1 MHFLQIFWRITLKG
15 TVLYDVRRK
24 LDGLYDATDGVAV
37 LTVDNPPVNP
47 LSDGVRTGLYDA
59 LVKAEEDP
67 TVIGVVLTGNGR
79 AFIAGADIS
88 EFGGNV
94 EGVSLNEVF
103 HKLEYCSKP
112 VVAALNGIALGGGLE
127 TALCCNYRLADK
139 NAFVGLPE
147 VNLGLLPGG
156 GGTQRLP
163 RLTGA
168 SEALKMMLS
177 GSHVPAKKALD
188 IGIID
193 KIVENVVEDSI
204 RFIIHLVDMCERM
217 DMKFSEMDHPKVRDK
232 NEKMLE
238 ARGDDKVLL
247 EAQAMAAK
255 GRKGQ
260 FAPGQ
265 IIKCVESAINLDDFD
280 EGLKKEGEYFL
291 ECLLHPQR
299 EAMIHIFFGERAASK
314 ISDVPKDT
322 KVKDIKKAGIIGS
335 GTMGGGI
342 AMCFANA
349 GIPVHIIDQD
359 QDNLTRGVSVIE
371 KNYDFMVGRGKLTPE
386 QKDIVFGLVTSSLDY
401 KDVSDCDIVIEA
413 VYENLDLK
421 HEIFKSLDEHVKEG
435 AILASNTSGLDIDS
449 IAAVTKRPDMVVGT
463 HFFSPANIM
472 RLLEVVRGAD
482 TSNETLAT
490 IMAVGKKLKKA
501 AVVALNAPG
510 FIGNRMLFGY
520 TAQANML
527 LLEGALPH
535 QIDQAMESF
544 GLNMGPFRMMDL
556 VGLDLGWRARK
567 LGGKESPL
575 HAKIGDELCEQNR
588 FGQKNGAGYYNYT
601 EGSRAPNAAPENEST
616 YEKISSENGFIRR
629 DISDEEIVDR
639 CILALINEGA
649 DILSEGVAQRAADID
664 VVYIN
669 GYGFPVWR
677 GGPMHHANTMGL
689 DVVIEKLEK
698 YREITGNDVYKP
710 SEMLVNLAKNGEK
723 FGDAPQKEDRK
734 EKLGFEM
741 SSVANNF

>member
-1 MHFLQIFWRITLKG
+1 MKG
-15 TVLYDVRRK
+15 TVLYEVKDN
-24 LDGLYDATDGVAV
+24 VAI

-47 LSDGVRTGLYDA
+47 LSDGVRNGLYESI
-59 LVKAEEDP
+59 VKAEEDSN
-67 TVIGVVLTGNGR
+67 IKGVVLTGKGR

-94 EGVSLNEVF
+94 EGISLNEVF
-103 HKLEYCSKP
+103 RKLEFCEKP
-112 VVAALNGIALGGGLE
+112 VVAAINGIALGGGLE
-127 TALCCNYRLADK
+127 TALCCNYRIADA

-163 RLTGA
+163 RLTGP

-177 GSHVPAKKALD
+177 GSHVPAKKALNM
-188 IGIID
+188 GIVDQIS
-193 KIVENVVEDSI
+193 ENVVEDSI
-204 RFIIHLVDMCERM
+204 EFVKNVALETDT
-217 DMKFSEMDHPKVRDK
+217 HPKVRDK
-232 NEKMLE
+232 NEKMIE
-238 ARGDDKVLL
+238 ARGNENVML
-247 EAQAMAAK
+247 EAQAIAAK
-255 GRKGQ
+255 ARKGQ

-265 IIKCVESAINLDDFD
+265 IIKCVEAAINLDDFD

-291 ECLLHPQR
+291 ECLMHPQR

-314 ISDVPKDT
+314 ISDVPKET
-322 KVKDIKKAGIIGS
+322 QVMDIKKAGIIGS

-359 QDNLTRGVSVIE
+359 KENLKRGISVIE
-371 KNYDFMVGRGKLTPE
+371 KNYDFMVNKGRLTSD
-386 QKDIVFGLVTSSLDY
+386 QKDSIFGLITSGLDY
-401 KDVSDCDIVIEA
+401 SGISDCDIVIEA
-413 VYENLDLK
+413 VYENLELK
-421 HEIFKSLDEHVKEG
+421 HEIFKSLDKHVKPE

-449 IAAVTKRPDMVVGT
+449 IASVTNRPDKVVGT

-472 RLLEVVRGAD
+472 RLLEVVRGD
-482 TSNETLAT
+482 QTSNETLAT
-490 IMAVGKKLKKA
+490 IMAIGKKLKKA
-501 AVVALNAPG
+501 AVVSLNAPG

-535 QIDQAMESF
+535 QIDQALESF

-567 LGGKESPL
+567 LSGKESPL

-588 FGQKNGAGYYNYT
+588 YGQKSGAGYYNYS
-601 EGSRAPNAAPENEST
+601 EGSRAPNPAPENETT
-616 YEKISSENGFIRR
+616 YKKISSENGFTRR
-629 DISDEEIVDR
+629 EISDEEIVDR
-639 CILALINEGA
+639 CILALINEGS

-677 GGPMHHANTMGL
+677 GGPMHHANAMGL

-698 YREITGNDVYKP
+698 YREMTGNDVYKP
-710 SEMLVNLAKNGEK
+710 SEMLVQLAKDDQKLGE
-723 FGDAPQKEDRK
+723 APSKENRK

>member
-1 MHFLQIFWRITLKG
+1 MYNAFFNYFWRNILKG
-15 TVLYDVRRK
+15 TVLYEVKDN
-24 LDGLYDATDGVAV
+24 VAL

-47 LSDGVRTGLYDA
+47 LSDGVRTGLYES
-59 LVKAEEDP
+59 LTKAEEDDS
-67 TVIGVVLTGNGR
+67 VLGVVLTGNGR

-103 HKLEYCSKP
+103 QKLEHCSKP
-112 VVAALNGIALGGGLE
+112 VVAAINGIALGGGLE
-127 TALCCNYRLADK
+127 TALCCNYRIADK

-163 RLTGA
+163 RLAGP
-168 SEALKMMLS
+168 SEALKMMLT
-177 GSHVPAKKALD
+177 GAHVPAKKALD
-188 IGIID
+188 MGIVDGISED
-193 KIVENVVEDSI
+193 VVNESIEFIKNKADSN
-204 RFIIHLVDMCERM
+204 E
-217 DMKFSEMDHPKVRDK
+217 EHPKVRDL
-232 NEKMLE
+232 NSKMIE

-247 EAQAMAAK
+247 EAQAMASK

-265 IIKCVESAINLDDFD
+265 IIKCVEAAINIDDFD

-291 ECLLHPQR
+291 ECLMHPQR

-314 ISDVPKDT
+314 ISDVPKET
-322 KVKDIKKAGIIGS
+322 KVMDIKKAGIIGS

-359 QDNLTRGVSVIE
+359 EENLKRGVSVIE
-371 KNYDFMVGRGKLTPE
+371 KNYDFMVNKGRLSPE
-386 QKDIVFGLVTSSLDY
+386 QKDSVFGLVSSSLDY

-413 VYENLDLK
+413 VYENLELK
-421 HEIFKSLDEHVKEG
+421 HEIFKSLDTHVKEG

-449 IAAVTKRPDMVVGT
+449 IASVTSRPELVVGT

-472 RLLEVVRGAD
+472 RLLEVVRGEQ
-482 TSNETLAT
+482 TSDETLAT
-490 IMAVGKKLKKA
+490 IMAIGKRLKKA
-501 AVVALNAPG
+501 AVVSLNAPG

-535 QIDQAMESF
+535 QIDQALESF

-567 LGGKESPL
+567 LSGKESPL
-575 HAKIGDELCEQNR
+575 HAKIGDELCEQDR
-588 FGQKNGAGYYNYT
+588 YGQKSGAGYYNYS
-601 EGSRAPNAAPENEST
+601 EGSRAPNPAPENEAV
-616 YEKISSENGFIRR
+616 YEKISSENGFTRR
-629 DISDEEIVDR
+629 DISDEEIVER

-669 GYGFPVWR
+669 GYGFPIWR
-677 GGPMHHANTMGL
+677 GGPMHHANAMGL
-689 DVVIEKLEK
+689 DKVIEKLEK

-710 SEMLVNLAKNGEK
+710 SEMLVNLAKDGGKLGE
-723 FGDAPQKEDRK
+723 APQKGDRK

>member
-1 MHFLQIFWRITLKG
+1 MKG
-15 TVLYDVRRK
+15 TVLYEVKDN
-24 LDGLYDATDGVAV
+24 VAL

-47 LSDGVRTGLYDA
+47 LSDGVRTGLYES
-59 LVKAEEDP
+59 LTKAEEDDS
-67 TVIGVVLTGNGR
+67 VVGVVLTGNGR

-103 HKLEYCSKP
+103 QKLEHCSKP
-112 VVAALNGIALGGGLE
+112 VVAAINGIALGGGLE
-127 TALCCNYRLADK
+127 TALCCNYRIADK

-163 RLTGA
+163 RLAGP
-168 SEALKMMLS
+168 SEALKMMLT
-177 GSHVPAKKALD
+177 GAHVPAKKALD
-188 IGIID
+188 MGIVDGISED
-193 KIVENVVEDSI
+193 VVNESIEFIKNKADSN
-204 RFIIHLVDMCERM
+204 E
-217 DMKFSEMDHPKVRDK
+217 EHPKVRDL
-232 NEKMLE
+232 NSKMIE

-247 EAQAMAAK
+247 EAQAMASK

-265 IIKCVESAINLDDFD
+265 IIKCVETAINIDDFD

-291 ECLLHPQR
+291 ECLMHPQR

-314 ISDVPKDT
+314 ISDVPKET
-322 KVKDIKKAGIIGS
+322 KVMDIKKAGIIGS

-359 QDNLTRGVSVIE
+359 EENLKRGVSVIE
-371 KNYDFMVGRGKLTPE
+371 KNYDFMVNKGRLSPE
-386 QKDIVFGLVTSSLDY
+386 QKDAVFGLVSSSLDY

-413 VYENLDLK
+413 VYENLELK
-421 HEIFKSLDEHVKEG
+421 HEIFKSLDTHVKEG

-449 IAAVTKRPDMVVGT
+449 IASVTSRPELVVGT

-472 RLLEVVRGAD
+472 RLLEVVRGEQ
-482 TSNETLAT
+482 TSDETLAT
-490 IMAVGKKLKKA
+490 IMAIGKRLKKA
-501 AVVALNAPG
+501 AVVSLNAPG

-535 QIDQAMESF
+535 QIDQALESF

-567 LGGKESPL
+567 LSGKESPL
-575 HAKIGDELCEQNR
+575 HAKIGDELCEQDR
-588 FGQKNGAGYYNYT
+588 YGQKSGAGYYNYS
-601 EGSRAPNAAPENEST
+601 EGSRAPNPAPENEAV
-616 YEKISSENGFIRR
+616 YEKISSENGFTRR
-629 DISDEEIVDR
+629 DISDEEIVER

-669 GYGFPVWR
+669 GYGFPIWR
-677 GGPMHHANTMGL
+677 GGPMHHANAMGL
-689 DVVIEKLEK
+689 DKVIEKLEK
-698 YREITGNDVYKP
+698 YEIN
-710 SEMLVNLAKNGEK
+710 
-723 FGDAPQKEDRK
+723 QKLQFQE
-734 EKLGFEM
+734 LFYIL
-741 SSVANNF
+741 SSLMITNQLIQENFRILY

>member
-1 MHFLQIFWRITLKG
+1 LKG
-15 TVLYDVRRK
+15 TVLYEVKDN
-24 LDGLYDATDGVAV
+24 VAL

-47 LSDGVRTGLYDA
+47 LSDGVRTGLYES
-59 LVKAEEDP
+59 LTKAEEDDS
-67 TVIGVVLTGNGR
+67 VVGVVLTGNGR

-103 HKLEYCSKP
+103 QKLEHCSKP
-112 VVAALNGIALGGGLE
+112 VVAAINGIALGGGLE
-127 TALCCNYRLADK
+127 TALCCNYRIADK

-163 RLTGA
+163 RLAGP
-168 SEALKMMLS
+168 SEALKMMLT
-177 GSHVPAKKALD
+177 GAHVPAKKALD
-188 IGIID
+188 MGIVDGISD
-193 KIVENVVEDSI
+193 DVVNESI
-204 RFIIHLVDMCERM
+204 EFIKNKAE
-217 DMKFSEMDHPKVRDK
+217 SNEEHPKVRDL
-232 NEKMLE
+232 NSKMIE

-247 EAQAMAAK
+247 EAQAMASK

-265 IIKCVESAINLDDFD
+265 IIKCVEAAINIDDFD

-291 ECLLHPQR
+291 ECLMHPQR

-314 ISDVPKDT
+314 ISDVPKET
-322 KVKDIKKAGIIGS
+322 KVMDIKKAGIIGS

-359 QDNLTRGVSVIE
+359 EENLKRGVSVIE
-371 KNYDFMVGRGKLTPE
+371 KNYDFMVNKGRLSPE
-386 QKDIVFGLVTSSLDY
+386 QKDAVFGLVSSSLDY

-413 VYENLDLK
+413 VYENLELK
-421 HEIFKSLDEHVKEG
+421 HEIFKSLDTHVKEG

-449 IAAVTKRPDMVVGT
+449 IASVTSRPELVVGT

-472 RLLEVVRGAD
+472 RLLEVVRGEQ
-482 TSNETLAT
+482 TSDETLAT
-490 IMAVGKKLKKA
+490 IMAIGKRLKKA
-501 AVVALNAPG
+501 AVVSLNAPG

-535 QIDQAMESF
+535 QIDQALESF

-567 LGGKESPL
+567 LSGKESPL
-575 HAKIGDELCEQNR
+575 HAKIGDELCEQDR
-588 FGQKNGAGYYNYT
+588 YGQKSGAGYYNYS
-601 EGSRAPNAAPENEST
+601 EGSRAPNPAPENEAV
-616 YEKISSENGFIRR
+616 YEKISSENGFTRR
-629 DISDEEIVDR
+629 DISDEEIVER

-669 GYGFPVWR
+669 GYGFPIWR
-677 GGPMHHANTMGL
+677 GGPMHHANAMGL
-689 DVVIEKLEK
+689 DKVIEKLEK

-710 SEMLVNLAKNGEK
+710 SEMLVNLAKDGGKLGE
-723 FGDAPQKEDRK
+723 APQKDDRK

>member
-1 MHFLQIFWRITLKG
+1 MKG
-15 TVLYDVRRK
+15 TVLYDVK
-24 LDGLYDATDGVAV
+24 DGIAI

-47 LSDGVRTGLYDA
+47 LSDGVRTGLFES
-59 LVKAEEDP
+59 LVKAEEDSS
-67 TVIGVVLTGNGR
+67 VIGVVLTGNGR

-94 EGVSLNEVF
+94 EGISLNEVF
-103 HKLEYCSKP
+103 NKLEYCSKP
-112 VVAALNGIALGGGLE
+112 VVAAINGIALGGGLE
-127 TALCCNYRLADK
+127 TALCCNYRIADK
-139 NAFVGLPE
+139 KAFVGLPE

-163 RLTGA
+163 RLVGP

-177 GSHVPAKKALD
+177 GGHVPAKKALD
-188 IGIID
+188 MGIVD
-193 KIVENVVEDSI
+193 KISENVVEDSMA
-204 RFIIHLVDMCERM
+204 FI
-217 DMKFSEMDHPKVRDK
+217 KEMADSVENHPKVREK
-232 NEKMLE
+232 NEKMIE
-238 ARGDDKVLL
+238 ARGDDKVLV
-247 EAQAMAAK
+247 EAQALAAK
-255 GRKGQ
+255 TRKGQ

-299 EAMIHIFFGERAASK
+299 EAMIHMFFGERAASK
-314 ISDVPKDT
+314 IADVPKDT
-322 KVKDIKKAGIIGS
+322 KVMDIKKAGIIGS

-359 QDNLTRGVSVIE
+359 QDNLTRGISVIE
-371 KNYDFMVGRGKLTPE
+371 KNYDFMVGRGKLTQE
-386 QKDIVFGLVTSSLDY
+386 QKDLVFGLVSSSLDY

-413 VYENLDLK
+413 VYENLELK

-449 IAAVTKRPDMVVGT
+449 IASVTKRPEKVVGT

-472 RLLEVVRGAD
+472 RLLEVVRGD
-482 TSNETLAT
+482 QTSNETLAT
-490 IMAVGKKLKKA
+490 IMAIGKKLKKA
-501 AVVALNAPG
+501 AVVSLNAPG

-535 QIDQAMESF
+535 QIDQALESF

-588 FGQKNGAGYYNYT
+588 YGQKNGAGYYNYS
-601 EGSRAPNAAPENEST
+601 EGSRAPNPAPENEPT
-616 YEKISSENGFIRR
+616 YEKISEENGFTRR

-639 CILALINEGA
+639 CILALINEGS

-669 GYGFPVWR
+669 GYGFPIWR
-677 GGPMHHANTMGL
+677 GGPMHHANAMGL
-689 DVVIEKLEK
+689 DVVIEKLNK

-710 SEMLVNLAKNGEK
+710 SEMLLKLAENGEK
-723 FGDAPQKEDRK
+723 LGEAPQKADRK
-734 EKLGFEM
+734 DKLDFEM

>member
-1 MHFLQIFWRITLKG
+1 LKG
-15 TVLYDVRRK
+15 TVLYEVR
-24 LDGLYDATDGVAV
+24 DDVAV

-47 LSDGVRTGLYDA
+47 LSDGVRTGLYES
-59 LVKAEEDP
+59 LVKAEENSD
-67 TVIGVVLTGNGR
+67 VKGVVLTGNGR

-94 EGVSLNEVF
+94 EGISLNEVF
-103 HKLEYCSKP
+103 SKLENCQKP
-112 VVAALNGIALGGGLE
+112 VVAAINGIALGGGLE
-127 TALCCNYRLADK
+127 TALCCNYRIADNK
-139 NAFVGLPE
+139 AFVGLPE

-163 RLTGA
+163 RLAGPA
-168 SEALKMMLS
+168 EALKMMLT
-177 GSHVPAKKALD
+177 GAHVPAKKALD
-188 IGIID
+188 LGIVD
-193 KIVENVVEDSI
+193 KVSDDVVTESI
-204 RFIIHLVDMCERM
+204 AFIKEMASN
-217 DMKFSEMDHPKVRDK
+217 SEQHPKVRDK
-232 NEKMLE
+232 NEKMFE
-238 ARGDDKVLL
+238 ARGNDKVLI
-247 EAQAMAAK
+247 EANAMAAK

-265 IIKCVESAINLDDFD
+265 IIKCVEAAINLDDFD

-314 ISDVPKDT
+314 ISDVPKET
-322 KVKDIKKAGIIGS
+322 KIMDIKKAGIIGS

-359 QDNLTRGVSVIE
+359 EDNLKRGVSVIE
-371 KNYDFMVGRGKLTPE
+371 KNYEFMVNRGRLTAE
-386 QKDIVFGLVTSSLDY
+386 QKDSVFGLVSSSLDY
-401 KDVSDCDIVIEA
+401 KDVADCDIVIEA
-413 VYENLDLK
+413 VYENLELK
-421 HEIFKSLDEHVKEG
+421 HKIFKSLDEHVKPG
-435 AILASNTSGLDIDS
+435 AILASNTSGLDVDS
-449 IAAVTKRPDMVVGT
+449 IAAVTNRPELVVGT

-472 RLLEVVRGAD
+472 RLLEVVRGAQ
-482 TSNETLAT
+482 TSDETLASV
-490 IMAVGKKLKKA
+490 MAIGKKLKKA
-501 AVVALNAPG
+501 AVVSLNAPG

-535 QIDQAMESF
+535 QIDQALESF

-588 FGQKNGAGYYNYT
+588 FGQKSNAGYYNYS
-601 EGSRAPNAAPENEST
+601 EGSRAPNPAPENEKT
-616 YEKISSENGFIRR
+616 YEKISSENGFTRR

-669 GYGFPVWR
+669 GYGFPIWR
-677 GGPMHHANTMGL
+677 GGPMHHANAMGI
-689 DVVIEKLEK
+689 DKVVEKLNK

-710 SEMLVNLAKNGEK
+710 SEMLVNLAESGAKLGE
-723 FGDAPQKEDRK
+723 APQKEDRK
-734 EKLGFEM
+734 DKLGFEM

>member
-1 MHFLQIFWRITLKG
+1 MKG
-15 TVLYDVRRK
+15 TVLYEVKDN
-24 LDGLYDATDGVAV
+24 VAL

-47 LSDGVRTGLYDA
+47 LSDGVRTGLYES
-59 LVKAEEDP
+59 LTKAEEDDS
-67 TVIGVVLTGNGR
+67 VLGVVLTGNGR

-103 HKLEYCSKP
+103 QKLEHCSKP
-112 VVAALNGIALGGGLE
+112 VVAAINGIALGGGLE
-127 TALCCNYRLADK
+127 TALCCNYRIADK

-163 RLTGA
+163 RLAGP
-168 SEALKMMLS
+168 SEALKMMLT
-177 GSHVPAKKALD
+177 GAHVPAKKALD
-188 IGIID
+188 MGIVDGISED
-193 KIVENVVEDSI
+193 VVNESIEFIKNKADSN
-204 RFIIHLVDMCERM
+204 E
-217 DMKFSEMDHPKVRDK
+217 EHPKVRDL
-232 NEKMLE
+232 NSKMIE

-247 EAQAMAAK
+247 EAQAMASK

-265 IIKCVESAINLDDFD
+265 IIKCVEAAINIDDFD

-291 ECLLHPQR
+291 ECLMHPQR

-314 ISDVPKDT
+314 ISDVPKET
-322 KVKDIKKAGIIGS
+322 KVMDIKKAGIIGS

-359 QDNLTRGVSVIE
+359 EENLKRGVSVIE
-371 KNYDFMVGRGKLTPE
+371 KNYDFMVNKGRLSPE
-386 QKDIVFGLVTSSLDY
+386 QKDAVFGLVSSSLDY

-413 VYENLDLK
+413 VYENLELK
-421 HEIFKSLDEHVKEG
+421 HEIFKSLDTHVKEG

-449 IAAVTKRPDMVVGT
+449 IASVTSRPELVVGT

-472 RLLEVVRGAD
+472 RLLEVVRGEV
-482 TSNETLAT
+482 TSDETLAT
-490 IMAVGKKLKKA
+490 VMAVGKKLKKA
-501 AVVALNAPG
+501 AVVSLNAPG

-535 QIDQAMESF
+535 QIDQALESF

-567 LGGKESPL
+567 LSGKESPL

-588 FGQKNGAGYYNYT
+588 YGQKNGAGYYNYT
-601 EGSRAPNAAPENEST
+601 EGSRAPNAAPENEEL
-616 YEKISSENGFIRR
+616 YERISQENGFTRR
-629 DISDEEIVDR
+629 EISDEEIVDR

-649 DILSEGVAQRAADID
+649 NILSEGVAQRAVDID

-669 GYGFPVWR
+669 GYGFPIWR
-677 GGPMHHANTMGL
+677 GGPMHHANAMGL
-689 DVVIEKLEK
+689 DVVVEKLNK
-698 YREITGNDVYKP
+698 YKELTGNDVYKP
-710 SEMLVNLAKNGEK
+710 SELLVSLAENNLKM
-723 FGDAPQKEDRK
+723 GDAPAKADRK

>member
-1 MHFLQIFWRITLKG
+1 MKG
-15 TVLYDVRRK
+15 TVLYEVKDN
-24 LDGLYDATDGVAV
+24 VAL

-47 LSDGVRTGLYDA
+47 LSDGVRTGLYES
-59 LVKAEEDP
+59 LTKAEEDDS
-67 TVIGVVLTGNGR
+67 VVGVVLTGNGR

-103 HKLEYCSKP
+103 QKLEHCSKP
-112 VVAALNGIALGGGLE
+112 VVAAINGIALGGGLE
-127 TALCCNYRLADK
+127 TALCCNYRIADK

-163 RLTGA
+163 RLAGP
-168 SEALKMMLS
+168 SEALKMMLT
-177 GSHVPAKKALD
+177 GAHVPAKKALD
-188 IGIID
+188 MGIVDGISED
-193 KIVENVVEDSI
+193 VVNESI
-204 RFIIHLVDMCERM
+204 EFIKNKAE
-217 DMKFSEMDHPKVRDK
+217 SNEEHPKVRDL
-232 NEKMLE
+232 NSKMIE

-247 EAQAMAAK
+247 EAQAMASK

-265 IIKCVESAINLDDFD
+265 IIKCVEAAINIDDFD

-291 ECLLHPQR
+291 ECLMHPQR

-314 ISDVPKDT
+314 ISDVPKET
-322 KVKDIKKAGIIGS
+322 KVMDIKKAGIIGS

-359 QDNLTRGVSVIE
+359 EENLKRGVSVIE
-371 KNYDFMVGRGKLTPE
+371 KNYDFMVNKGRLSPE
-386 QKDIVFGLVTSSLDY
+386 QKDAVFALVSSSLDY

-413 VYENLDLK
+413 VYENLELK
-421 HEIFKSLDEHVKEG
+421 HEIFKSLDTHVKEG

-449 IAAVTKRPDMVVGT
+449 IASVTSRPEMVVGT

-472 RLLEVVRGAD
+472 RLLEVVRGEQ
-482 TSNETLAT
+482 TSDETLAT
-490 IMAVGKKLKKA
+490 IMAIGKRLKKA
-501 AVVALNAPG
+501 AVVSLNAPG

-535 QIDQAMESF
+535 QIDQALESF

-567 LGGKESPL
+567 LSGKESPL
-575 HAKIGDELCEQNR
+575 HAKIGDELCEQDR
-588 FGQKNGAGYYNYT
+588 YGQKSGAGYYNYS
-601 EGSRAPNAAPENEST
+601 EGSRAPNPAPENEAV
-616 YEKISSENGFIRR
+616 YEKISSENGFTRR
-629 DISDEEIVDR
+629 DISDEEIVER

-669 GYGFPVWR
+669 GYGFPIWR
-677 GGPMHHANTMGL
+677 GGPMHHANAMGL
-689 DVVIEKLEK
+689 DKVIEKLEK

-710 SEMLVNLAKNGEK
+710 SEMLVNLAKDGGKLGE
-723 FGDAPQKEDRK
+723 APQKGDRK

>member
-1 MHFLQIFWRITLKG
+1 MKG
-15 TVLYDVRRK
+15 TVIYDVR
-24 LDGLYDATDGVAV
+24 DEVAI

-47 LSDGVRTGLYDA
+47 LSDGVRTGLYES
-59 LVKAEEDP
+59 LIKAEEDS
-67 TVIGVVLTGNGR
+67 TVKGVVLTGNGR

-103 HKLEYCSKP
+103 SKLENCSKP
-112 VVAALNGIALGGGLE
+112 VVAAINGIALGGGLE
-127 TALCCNYRLADK
+127 TALCCNYRIADK

-163 RLTGA
+163 RLTGP

-177 GSHVPAKKALD
+177 GSHVPAKKALNM
-188 IGIID
+188 GIVD
-193 KIVENVVEDSI
+193 KISENVVEESI
-204 RFIIHLVDMCERM
+204 DFVKEVA
-217 DMKFSEMDHPKVRDK
+217 ENTENHPKVRDN
-232 NEKMLE
+232 NEKMIE
-238 ARGDDKVLL
+238 ARGNDNILL

-265 IIKCVESAINLDDFD
+265 IIKCVEAAISLDDFD

-322 KVKDIKKAGIIGS
+322 NVKDIKKAGIIGS

-359 QDNLTRGVSVIE
+359 EDNLNRGMSVIE
-371 KNYDFMVGRGKLTPE
+371 KNYDFMVGRGKLSEE
-386 QKDIVFGLVTSSLDY
+386 QKDTVFGLVSSSLDY

-413 VYENLDLK
+413 VYENLELK

-449 IAAVTKRPDMVVGT
+449 IASVTKRPEMVVGT

-472 RLLEVVRGAD
+472 RLLEVVRGEK
-482 TSNETLAT
+482 TSDETLAT
-490 IMAVGKKLKKA
+490 IMSIGKRLKKA
-501 AVVALNAPG
+501 AVVSLNAPG

-535 QIDQAMESF
+535 QIDGALESF

-567 LGGKESPL
+567 LSGKESPL

-588 FGQKNGAGYYNYT
+588 FGQKNSAGYYNYS
-601 EGSRAPNAAPENEST
+601 EGSRAPNPAPENEET
-616 YEKISSENGFIRR
+616 YEKISNENGFTRR
-629 DISDEEIVDR
+629 EISDEEIIDR

-669 GYGFPVWR
+669 GYGFPIWR
-677 GGPMHHANTMGL
+677 GGPMHHANSMGL
-689 DVVIEKLEK
+689 EVVIEKLEK
-698 YREITGNDVYKP
+698 YRELTGNDVYKP
-710 SEMLVNLAKNGEK
+710 SDMLIKLAENGQKLGE
-723 FGDAPQKEDRK
+723 APAKDDRK

>member
-1 MHFLQIFWRITLKG
+1 LKG
-15 TVLYDVRRK
+15 TVLYDIK
-24 LDGLYDATDGVAV
+24 DGIAV

-47 LSDGVRTGLYDA
+47 LSDGVRASLYDC
-59 LVKAEEDP
+59 LVKAEEDSS
-67 TVIGVVLTGNGR
+67 VKGVVLTGKGR
-79 AFIAGADIS
+79 AFIGGADIS
-88 EFGGNV
+88 EFGGNG
-94 EGVSLNEVF
+94 EGITLNEVF
-103 HKLEYCSKP
+103 NKLESCSKP
-112 VVAALNGIALGGGLE
+112 VVAAINGFALGGGLE
-127 TALCCNYRLADK
+127 TALCCNYRIAAK

-163 RLTGA
+163 RLTGPG
-168 SEALKMMLS
+168 EALKMMLT
-177 GSHVPAKKALD
+177 GAHVPAKKALN
-188 IGIID
+188 IGIVDEIS
-193 KIVENVVEDSI
+193 ENVVEDSI
-204 RFIIHLVDMCERM
+204 SFIKE
-217 DMKFSEMDHPKVRDK
+217 KAESTENHPKVRDM
-232 NEKMLE
+232 NEKVIE
-238 ARGDDKVLL
+238 ARGDEKVLL

-314 ISDVPKDT
+314 IADVPKDT
-322 KVKDIKKAGIIGS
+322 KTKDIKKAGIIGS

-359 QDNLTRGVSVIE
+359 EDNLKRGISVIE
-371 KNYDFMVGRGKLTPE
+371 KNYDFMVGRGKLTAE
-386 QKDIVFGLVTSSLDY
+386 QKDMVFGLVTSSLDY
-401 KDVSDCDIVIEA
+401 KDLADCDIVIEA
-413 VYENLDLK
+413 VYENLELK
-421 HEIFKSLDEHVKEG
+421 HEIFKSLDEHVKDD

-449 IAAVTKRPDMVVGT
+449 IASVTKRPELVVGT

-472 RLLEVVRGAD
+472 RLLEVVRGEQ

-490 IMAVGKKLKKA
+490 IMAIGKRLKKA
-501 AVVALNAPG
+501 AVVSLNAPG
-510 FIGNRMLFGY
+510 FIGNRMLFRY

-535 QIDQAMESF
+535 QVDQALESF

-567 LGGKESPL
+567 LGSKESPL

-588 FGQKNGAGYYNYT
+588 FGQKSAAGYYNYS
-601 EGSRAPNAAPENEST
+601 EGSRAPNPAPENEAT
-616 YEKISSENGFIRR
+616 YEKISLENGFTRR

-669 GYGFPVWR
+669 GYGFPIWR
-677 GGPMHHANTMGL
+677 GGPMHHANAMGL

-698 YREITGNDVYKP
+698 YKEITGNDAYQP
-710 SEMLVNLAKNGEK
+710 SEMLINLAKNGEK
-723 FGDAPQKEDRK
+723 LAEAPQKDERK
-734 EKLGFEM
+734 DKLGFEM

>member
-1 MHFLQIFWRITLKG
+1 MYNDFFIKIWRNTLKG
-15 TVLYDVRRK
+15 TVLYEVR
-24 LDGLYDATDGVAV
+24 DDVAV

-47 LSDGVRTGLYDA
+47 LSDGVRTGLYES
-59 LVKAEEDP
+59 LVKAEENSD
-67 TVIGVVLTGNGR
+67 VKGVVLTGNGR

-94 EGVSLNEVF
+94 EGISLNEVF
-103 HKLEYCSKP
+103 SKLENCQKP
-112 VVAALNGIALGGGLE
+112 VVAAINGIALGGGLE
-127 TALCCNYRLADK
+127 TALCCNYRIADNK
-139 NAFVGLPE
+139 AFVGLPE

-163 RLTGA
+163 RLAGPA
-168 SEALKMMLS
+168 EALKMMLT
-177 GSHVPAKKALD
+177 GAHIPAKKALD
-188 IGIID
+188 LGIVD
-193 KIVENVVEDSI
+193 KVSDDVVTESI
-204 RFIIHLVDMCERM
+204 AFIKEMASN
-217 DMKFSEMDHPKVRDK
+217 SEQHPKVRDK
-232 NEKMLE
+232 NEKMFE
-238 ARGDDKVLL
+238 ARGNDKVLI
-247 EAQAMAAK
+247 EANAMAAK

-265 IIKCVESAINLDDFD
+265 IIKCVEAAINLDDFD

-314 ISDVPKDT
+314 ISDVPKET
-322 KVKDIKKAGIIGS
+322 KIMDIKKAGIIGS

-359 QDNLTRGVSVIE
+359 EDNLKRGVSVIE
-371 KNYDFMVGRGKLTPE
+371 KNYEFMVNRGRLTAE
-386 QKDIVFGLVTSSLDY
+386 QKDSVFGLVSSSLDY
-401 KDVSDCDIVIEA
+401 KDVADCDIVIEA
-413 VYENLDLK
+413 VYENLELK
-421 HEIFKSLDEHVKEG
+421 HKIFKSLDEHVKPG
-435 AILASNTSGLDIDS
+435 AILASNTSGLDVDS
-449 IAAVTKRPDMVVGT
+449 IAAVTNRPELVVGT

-472 RLLEVVRGAD
+472 RLLEVVRGAQ
-482 TSNETLAT
+482 TSDETLASV
-490 IMAVGKKLKKA
+490 MAIGKKLKKA
-501 AVVALNAPG
+501 AVVSLNAPG

-535 QIDQAMESF
+535 QIDQALESF

-588 FGQKNGAGYYNYT
+588 FGQKSNAGYYNYS
-601 EGSRAPNAAPENEST
+601 EGSRAPNPAPENEKT
-616 YEKISSENGFIRR
+616 YEKISSENGFTRR

-669 GYGFPVWR
+669 GYGFPIWR
-677 GGPMHHANTMGL
+677 GGPMHHANAMGI
-689 DVVIEKLEK
+689 DKVVEKLNK

-710 SEMLVNLAKNGEK
+710 SEMLVNLAESGAKLGE
-723 FGDAPQKEDRK
+723 APQKEDRK
-734 EKLGFEM
+734 DKLGFEM

>member
-1 MHFLQIFWRITLKG
+1 MKG
-15 TVLYDVRRK
+15 TVLYEVRDDV
-24 LDGLYDATDGVAV
+24 AI

-47 LSDGVRTGLYDA
+47 LSDGVRNGLYES
-59 LVKAEEDP
+59 LVKAEEDSN
-67 TVIGVVLTGNGR
+67 VKGIVLTGNGR

-94 EGVSLNEVF
+94 EGKSLNEVF
-103 HKLEYCSKP
+103 KKLEFCEKP
-112 VVAALNGIALGGGLE
+112 VVAAINGIALGGGLE
-127 TALCCNYRLADK
+127 TALCCNYRIADI

-163 RLTGA
+163 RLTGP

-177 GSHVPAKKALD
+177 GSHVPAKKALNM
-188 IGIID
+188 GIVDQIS
-193 KIVENVVEDSI
+193 ENIVEDSI
-204 RFIIHLVDMCERM
+204 EFVKKIA
-217 DMKFSEMDHPKVRDK
+217 SEADTHPKVRDK

-238 ARGDDKVLL
+238 ARGNDNVLV

-265 IIKCVESAINLDDFD
+265 IIKCVEAAINLDDFD

-291 ECLLHPQR
+291 ECLMHPQR

-322 KVKDIKKAGIIGS
+322 KIMDIKKAGIIGS

-359 QDNLTRGVSVIE
+359 EENLKRGISVIE
-371 KNYDFMVGRGKLTPE
+371 KNYDFMVNKGRLTSD
-386 QKDIVFGLVTSSLDY
+386 QKDAIFGLVTSSLDY
-401 KDVSDCDIVIEA
+401 SDVSDCDIVVEA
-413 VYENLDLK
+413 VYENLELK
-421 HEIFKSLDEHVKEG
+421 HEIFKALDQHVKPE

-449 IAAVTKRPDMVVGT
+449 IASVTSRPDKIVGT

-472 RLLEVVRGAD
+472 RLLEVVRGEQ

-490 IMAVGKKLKKA
+490 IMAIGKKLKKA
-501 AVVALNAPG
+501 AVVSLNAPG

-535 QIDQAMESF
+535 QIDQALESF

-567 LGGKESPL
+567 LSGKESPL

-588 FGQKNGAGYYNYT
+588 YGQKSGAGYYNYS
-601 EGSRAPNAAPENEST
+601 EGSRAPNPAPENEAT
-616 YEKISSENGFIRR
+616 YEKISSENGFTRR
-629 DISDEEIVDR
+629 DITDEEIVDR

-669 GYGFPVWR
+669 GYGFPIWR
-677 GGPMHHANTMGL
+677 GGPMHHANALGL

-698 YREITGNDVYKP
+698 YKEITGSDVYKP
-710 SEMLVNLAKNGEK
+710 SEMLLKLAEDGLKLGE
-723 FGDAPQKEDRK
+723 APSKEERK

>member
-1 MHFLQIFWRITLKG
+1 MKG
-15 TVLYDVRRK
+15 TVLYEVKDN
-24 LDGLYDATDGVAV
+24 VAL

-47 LSDGVRTGLYDA
+47 LSDGVRTGLYES
-59 LVKAEEDP
+59 LTKAEEDDS
-67 TVIGVVLTGNGR
+67 VLGVVLTGNGR

-103 HKLEYCSKP
+103 QKLEHCSKP
-112 VVAALNGIALGGGLE
+112 VVAAINGIALGGGLE
-127 TALCCNYRLADK
+127 TALCCNYRIADK

-163 RLTGA
+163 RLAGP
-168 SEALKMMLS
+168 SEALKMMLT
-177 GSHVPAKKALD
+177 GAHVPAKKALD
-188 IGIID
+188 MGIVDGISED
-193 KIVENVVEDSI
+193 VVNESI
-204 RFIIHLVDMCERM
+204 EFIKNKAE
-217 DMKFSEMDHPKVRDK
+217 SNEEHPKVRDL
-232 NEKMLE
+232 NSKMIE

-247 EAQAMAAK
+247 EAQAMASK

-265 IIKCVESAINLDDFD
+265 IIKCVEAAINIDDFD

-291 ECLLHPQR
+291 ECLMHPQR

-314 ISDVPKDT
+314 ISDVPKET
-322 KVKDIKKAGIIGS
+322 KVMDIKKAGIIGS

-359 QDNLTRGVSVIE
+359 EENLKRGVSVIE
-371 KNYDFMVGRGKLTPE
+371 KNYDFMVNKGRLSPE
-386 QKDIVFGLVTSSLDY
+386 QKDAVFGLVSSSLDY

-413 VYENLDLK
+413 VYENLELK
-421 HEIFKSLDEHVKEG
+421 HEIFKSLDSHVKEG

-449 IAAVTKRPDMVVGT
+449 IASVTSRPELVVGT

-472 RLLEVVRGAD
+472 RLLEVVRGEQ
-482 TSNETLAT
+482 TSDETLAT
-490 IMAVGKKLKKA
+490 IMAIGKRLKKA
-501 AVVALNAPG
+501 AVVSLNAPG

-535 QIDQAMESF
+535 QIDQALESF

-567 LGGKESPL
+567 LSGKESPL
-575 HAKIGDELCEQNR
+575 HAKIGDELCEQDR
-588 FGQKNGAGYYNYT
+588 YGQKSGAGYYNYSD
-601 EGSRAPNAAPENEST
+601 GSRAPNPAPENEAV
-616 YEKISSENGFIRR
+616 YEKISSENGFTRR
-629 DISDEEIVDR
+629 DISDEEIVER

-649 DILSEGVAQRAADID
+649 NILSEGVAQRAADID

-669 GYGFPVWR
+669 GYGFPIWR
-677 GGPMHHANTMGL
+677 GGPMHHANAMGL
-689 DVVIEKLEK
+689 DKVIEKLEK

-710 SEMLVNLAKNGEK
+710 SEMLVNLAKDGGKLGE
-723 FGDAPQKEDRK
+723 APQKGDRK

>member
-1 MHFLQIFWRITLKG
+1 MKG
-15 TVLYDVRRK
+15 TVIYDVK
-24 LDGLYDATDGVAV
+24 DGVAI

-47 LSDGVRTGLYDA
+47 LSDGVRTGLFDS
-59 LVKAEEDP
+59 LIKAEEDSE
-67 TVIGVVLTGNGR
+67 VIGVVLTGNGR

-188 IGIID
+188 MGIID
-193 KIVENVVEDSI
+193 KIVDNVVEDSI
-204 RFIIHLVDMCERM
+204 KFIRHLD
-217 DMKFSEMDHPKVRDK
+217 DTMKGLGFSDMDHPKVRDK

-401 KDVSDCDIVIEA
+401 KDISDCDIVIEA

-601 EGSRAPNAAPENEST
+601 DGSRAPNAAPENEST

-710 SEMLVNLAKNGEK
+710 SEMLVKLAKNGEK

>member
-1 MHFLQIFWRITLKG
+1 MKG
-15 TVLYDVRRK
+15 TVLYDIK
-24 LDGLYDATDGVAV
+24 DGIAI

-47 LSDGVRTGLYDA
+47 LSDGVRAGLYEC
-59 LVKAEEDP
+59 LVKAEEDSS
-67 TVIGVVLTGNGR
+67 VKGLVLTGKGR
-79 AFIAGADIS
+79 AFIGGADIS
-88 EFGGNV
+88 EFGGNG
-94 EGVSLNEVF
+94 EGITLNDVF
-103 HKLEYCSKP
+103 NKLESCSKP
-112 VVAALNGIALGGGLE
+112 VVAAINGFALGGGLE
-127 TALCCNYRLADK
+127 TALCCNYRIADK

-163 RLTGA
+163 RLAGP
-168 SEALKMMLS
+168 SEALKMMLT
-177 GSHVPAKKALD
+177 GSHIPAKKALN
-188 IGIID
+188 IGIVD
-193 KIVENVVEDSI
+193 KISENVVEDSI
-204 RFIIHLVDMCERM
+204 SFVTE
-217 DMKFSEMDHPKVRDK
+217 KAENGENHPKVRDM
-232 NEKMLE
+232 NEKVIE

-314 ISDVPKDT
+314 IADVPKDT
-322 KVKDIKKAGIIGS
+322 QIKDIKKAGIIGS

-359 QDNLTRGVSVIE
+359 EDNLKRGMSVIE
-371 KNYDFMVGRGKLTPE
+371 KNYDFMVGRGKLTSD
-386 QKDIVFGLVTSSLDY
+386 QKDMVFGLVTSSLEY
-401 KDVSDCDIVIEA
+401 KDLSDCDIVIEA
-413 VYENLDLK
+413 VYENLELK
-421 HEIFKSLDEHVKEG
+421 HEIFKSLDEHVKDG

-449 IAAVTKRPDMVVGT
+449 IASVTKRPELVVGT

-472 RLLEVVRGAD
+472 RLLEVVRGEQ

-490 IMAVGKKLKKA
+490 IMAIGKKLKKA
-501 AVVALNAPG
+501 AVVSLNAPG
-510 FIGNRMLFGY
+510 FIGNRMLFRY

-535 QIDQAMESF
+535 QVDQALESF

-588 FGQKNGAGYYNYT
+588 FGQKSAAGYYNYS
-601 EGSRAPNAAPENEST
+601 EGSRAPNPAPENEAT
-616 YEKISSENGFIRR
+616 YEKISSENGFTRR

-669 GYGFPVWR
+669 GYGFPIWR
-677 GGPMHHANTMGL
+677 GGPMHHANAMGL

-698 YREITGNDVYKP
+698 YKEITGNDAYQP
-710 SEMLVNLAKNGEK
+710 SEMLINLVKNGEK
-723 FGDAPQKEDRK
+723 LAEAPQKDERK
-734 EKLGFEM
+734 DKLGFEM

>member
-1 MHFLQIFWRITLKG
+1 MGI
-15 TVLYDVRRK
+15 
-24 LDGLYDATDGVAV
+24 
-37 LTVDNPPVNP
+37 VDQ
-47 LSDGVRTGLYDA
+47 
-59 LVKAEEDP
+59 
-67 TVIGVVLTGNGR
+67 
-79 AFIAGADIS
+79 IS
-88 EFGGNV
+88 EN
-94 EGVSLNEVF
+94 
-103 HKLEYCSKP
+103 
-112 VVAALNGIALGGGLE
+112 I
-127 TALCCNYRLADK
+127 
-139 NAFVGLPE
+139 
-147 VNLGLLPGG
+147 
-156 GGTQRLP
+156 
-163 RLTGA
+163 
-168 SEALKMMLS
+168 
-177 GSHVPAKKALD
+177 
-188 IGIID
+188 
-193 KIVENVVEDSI
+193 VEDSI
-204 RFIIHLVDMCERM
+204 EFVKNIA
-217 DMKFSEMDHPKVRDK
+217 SETDTHPKVRDK

-238 ARGDDKVLL
+238 ARGNDNVLI

-265 IIKCVESAINLDDFD
+265 IIKCVEAAINLDDFD

-291 ECLLHPQR
+291 ECLMHPQR

-322 KVKDIKKAGIIGS
+322 KIMDIKKAGIIGS

-359 QDNLTRGVSVIE
+359 EENLKRGISVIE
-371 KNYDFMVGRGKLTPE
+371 KNYDFMVNKGRLTSD
-386 QKDIVFGLVTSSLDY
+386 QKNAVFGLVTSSLNY
-401 KDVSDCDIVIEA
+401 SDVSDCDIVIEA
-413 VYENLDLK
+413 VYENLELK
-421 HEIFKSLDEHVKEG
+421 HEIFKTLDQHVKPE

-449 IAAVTKRPDMVVGT
+449 IASVTTRPDKIVGT

-472 RLLEVVRGAD
+472 RLLEVVRGEQ

-490 IMAVGKKLKKA
+490 IMAIGKKLKKA
-501 AVVALNAPG
+501 AVVSLNAPG

-535 QIDQAMESF
+535 QIDQALESF

-567 LGGKESPL
+567 LSGKESPL

-588 FGQKNGAGYYNYT
+588 YGQKSGAGYYNYS
-601 EGSRAPNAAPENEST
+601 EGSRAPNPAPENEAT
-616 YEKISSENGFIRR
+616 YEKISSENGFTRR
-629 DISDEEIVDR
+629 DITDEEIVDR

-669 GYGFPVWR
+669 GYGFPIWR
-677 GGPMHHANTMGL
+677 GGPMHHANALGL

-698 YREITGNDVYKP
+698 YKEITGSDVYKP
-710 SEMLVNLAKNGEK
+710 SEMLVKLAKEGLKLGE
-723 FGDAPQKEDRK
+723 APSKEERK

>member
-1 MHFLQIFWRITLKG
+1 MKG
-15 TVLYDVRRK
+15 TVIYEVK
-24 LDGLYDATDGVAV
+24 DGVAL

-47 LSDGVRTGLYDA
+47 LSDGVRTGLYDS
-59 LVKAEEDP
+59 LIKAEEDDS
-67 TVIGVVLTGNGR
+67 VVGVVLTGNGR

-103 HKLEYCSKP
+103 QKLEHCSKP
-112 VVAALNGIALGGGLE
+112 VVAAINGIALGGGLE
-127 TALCCNYRLADK
+127 TALCCNYRIADK

-163 RLTGA
+163 RLAGP
-168 SEALKMMLS
+168 SEALKMMLT
-177 GSHVPAKKALD
+177 GTHVPAKKALD
-188 IGIID
+188 MGIID
-193 KIVENVVEDSI
+193 GISEDVVAESIEFVKEKANSSEN
-204 RFIIHLVDMCERM
+204 
-217 DMKFSEMDHPKVRDK
+217 HPKVRDL
-232 NEKMLE
+232 NSKMIE

-247 EAQAMAAK
+247 EAQAMASK

-265 IIKCVESAINLDDFD
+265 IIKCVEAAINIDDFD
-280 EGLKKEGEYFL
+280 EGLKKEGEYFI
-291 ECLLHPQR
+291 ECLMHPQR

-322 KVKDIKKAGIIGS
+322 KVMDIKKAGIIGS

-359 QDNLTRGVSVIE
+359 EENLKRGVSVIE
-371 KNYDFMVGRGKLTPE
+371 KNYDFMVNKGRLSPE
-386 QKDIVFGLVTSSLDY
+386 QKDAVFGLVSSSLDY
-401 KDVSDCDIVIEA
+401 KDVADCDIVIEA
-413 VYENLDLK
+413 VYENLELK
-421 HEIFKSLDEHVKEG
+421 HEIFKSLDEHVKDG

-449 IAAVTKRPDMVVGT
+449 IASVTKRPELVVGT

-472 RLLEVVRGAD
+472 RLLEVVRGEQ
-482 TSNETLAT
+482 TSDETLAT

-501 AVVALNAPG
+501 AVVSLNAPG

-535 QIDQAMESF
+535 QIDQALESF

-575 HAKIGDELCEQNR
+575 HAKIGDELCEQDR
-588 FGQKNGAGYYNYT
+588 YGQKSGAGYYNYS
-601 EGSRAPNAAPENEST
+601 EGSRAPNPAPENEAT
-616 YEKISSENGFIRR
+616 YEKISAENGFTRR

-669 GYGFPVWR
+669 GYGFPIWR
-677 GGPMHHANTMGL
+677 GGPMHHANAMGL
-689 DVVIEKLEK
+689 DTVIEKLEK

-710 SEMLVNLAKNGEK
+710 SEMLVKLAQEGGRLGE
-723 FGDAPQKEDRK
+723 APQKEDRK

>member
-1 MHFLQIFWRITLKG
+1 LKG
-15 TVLYDVRRK
+15 TVLYEIRDDV
-24 LDGLYDATDGVAV
+24 AI

-47 LSDGVRTGLYDA
+47 LSDGVRNGLYES
-59 LVKAEEDP
+59 LVKAEEDSN
-67 TVIGVVLTGNGR
+67 VKGIVLTGNGR

-94 EGVSLNEVF
+94 EGKSLNEVF
-103 HKLEYCSKP
+103 KKLEFCEKP
-112 VVAALNGIALGGGLE
+112 VVAAINGIALGGGLE
-127 TALCCNYRLADK
+127 TALCCNYRIADI

-163 RLTGA
+163 RLTGP

-177 GSHVPAKKALD
+177 GSHVPAKIALN
-188 IGIID
+188 IGIVDQIS
-193 KIVENVVEDSI
+193 ENIVEDSI
-204 RFIIHLVDMCERM
+204 EFVKKIA
-217 DMKFSEMDHPKVRDK
+217 SEADTHPKVRDK

-238 ARGDDKVLL
+238 ARGNDHVLV

-265 IIKCVESAINLDDFD
+265 IIKCVEAAINLDDFD

-291 ECLLHPQR
+291 ECLMHPQR

-322 KVKDIKKAGIIGS
+322 KIMDIKKVGIIGS

-359 QDNLTRGVSVIE
+359 EENLERGISVIE
-371 KNYDFMVGRGKLTPE
+371 KNYDFMVNKGRLTSD
-386 QKDIVFGLVTSSLDY
+386 QKDAIFGLVTSSLDY
-401 KDVSDCDIVIEA
+401 SDVSDCDIVVEA

-421 HEIFKSLDEHVKEG
+421 HEIFKALDQHVKPE

-449 IAAVTKRPDMVVGT
+449 IASVTTRPDKIVGT

-472 RLLEVVRGAD
+472 RLLEVVRGEQ

-490 IMAVGKKLKKA
+490 IMAIGKKLKKA
-501 AVVALNAPG
+501 AVVSLNAPG

-535 QIDQAMESF
+535 QIDQALESF

-567 LGGKESPL
+567 LSGKESPL

-588 FGQKNGAGYYNYT
+588 YGQKSGAGYYNYS
-601 EGSRAPNAAPENEST
+601 EGSRAPNPAPENEAT
-616 YEKISSENGFIRR
+616 YEKISSENGFTRR
-629 DISDEEIVDR
+629 DITDEEIVDR
-639 CILALINEGA
+639 CILALINEGS

-669 GYGFPVWR
+669 GYGFPIWR
-677 GGPMHHANTMGL
+677 GGPMHHANALGL

-698 YREITGNDVYKP
+698 YKEITGSDVYEP
-710 SEMLVNLAKNGEK
+710 SEMLVKLAKEGLKLGE
-723 FGDAPQKEDRK
+723 APSKEERK

>member
-1 MHFLQIFWRITLKG
+1 M
-15 TVLYDVRRK
+15 
-24 LDGLYDATDGVAV
+24 
-37 LTVDNPPVNP
+37 
-47 LSDGVRTGLYDA
+47 
-59 LVKAEEDP
+59 
-67 TVIGVVLTGNGR
+67 
-79 AFIAGADIS
+79 
-88 EFGGNV
+88 
-94 EGVSLNEVF
+94 
-103 HKLEYCSKP
+103 
-112 VVAALNGIALGGGLE
+112 
-127 TALCCNYRLADK
+127 
-139 NAFVGLPE
+139 
-147 VNLGLLPGG
+147 PGG

-163 RLTGA
+163 RLAGP
-168 SEALKMMLS
+168 SEALKMMLT
-177 GSHVPAKKALD
+177 GAHVPAKKALD
-188 IGIID
+188 MGIVDGISED
-193 KIVENVVEDSI
+193 VVNESIEFIKNKADSN
-204 RFIIHLVDMCERM
+204 E
-217 DMKFSEMDHPKVRDK
+217 EHPKVRDL
-232 NEKMLE
+232 NSKMIE

-247 EAQAMAAK
+247 EAQAMASK

-265 IIKCVESAINLDDFD
+265 IIKCVEAAINIDDFD

-291 ECLLHPQR
+291 ECLMHPQR

-314 ISDVPKDT
+314 ISDVPKET
-322 KVKDIKKAGIIGS
+322 KVMDIKKAGIIGS

-359 QDNLTRGVSVIE
+359 EENLKRGVSVIE
-371 KNYDFMVGRGKLTPE
+371 KNYDFMVNKGRLSPE
-386 QKDIVFGLVTSSLDY
+386 QKDAVFGLVSSSLDY

-413 VYENLDLK
+413 VYENLELK
-421 HEIFKSLDEHVKEG
+421 HEIFKSLDTHVKEG

-449 IAAVTKRPDMVVGT
+449 IASVTSRPELVVGT

-472 RLLEVVRGAD
+472 RLLEVVRGEQ
-482 TSNETLAT
+482 TSDETLAT
-490 IMAVGKKLKKA
+490 IMAIGKRLKKA
-501 AVVALNAPG
+501 AVVSLNAPG

-535 QIDQAMESF
+535 QIDQALESF

-567 LGGKESPL
+567 LSGKESPL
-575 HAKIGDELCEQNR
+575 HAKIGDELCEQDR
-588 FGQKNGAGYYNYT
+588 YGQKSGAGYYNYS
-601 EGSRAPNAAPENEST
+601 EGSRAPNPAPENEAV
-616 YEKISSENGFIRR
+616 YEKISSENGFTRR
-629 DISDEEIVDR
+629 DISDEEIVER

-669 GYGFPVWR
+669 GYGFPIWR
-677 GGPMHHANTMGL
+677 GGPMHHANAMGL
-689 DVVIEKLEK
+689 DKVIEKLEK

-710 SEMLVNLAKNGEK
+710 SEMLVNLAKDGGKLGE
-723 FGDAPQKEDRK
+723 APQKGDRK

>member
-1 MHFLQIFWRITLKG
+1 MKG
-15 TVLYDVRRK
+15 TVIYEVK
-24 LDGLYDATDGVAV
+24 DGVAL

-47 LSDGVRTGLYDA
+47 LSDGVRTGLHDS
-59 LVKAEEDP
+59 LIKAEEDDS
-67 TVIGVVLTGNGR
+67 VVGVVLTGHGR

-103 HKLEYCSKP
+103 QKLEHCSKP
-112 VVAALNGIALGGGLE
+112 VVAAINGIALGGGLE
-127 TALCCNYRLADK
+127 TALCCNYRIADK

-163 RLTGA
+163 RLAGP
-168 SEALKMMLS
+168 SEALKMMLT
-177 GSHVPAKKALD
+177 GTHVPAKKALD
-188 IGIID
+188 MGIID
-193 KIVENVVEDSI
+193 GISEDVVAESIEFVKEKANSSEN
-204 RFIIHLVDMCERM
+204 
-217 DMKFSEMDHPKVRDK
+217 HPKVRDL
-232 NEKMLE
+232 NSKMIE

-247 EAQAMAAK
+247 EAQAMASK

-265 IIKCVESAINLDDFD
+265 IIKCVEAAINIDDFD

-291 ECLLHPQR
+291 ECLMHPQR

-322 KVKDIKKAGIIGS
+322 KVMDIKKAGIIGS

-359 QDNLTRGVSVIE
+359 EENLKRGVSVIE
-371 KNYDFMVGRGKLTPE
+371 KNYDFMVNKGRLSPE
-386 QKDIVFGLVTSSLDY
+386 QKDAVFGLVSSSLDY
-401 KDVSDCDIVIEA
+401 KDVADCDIVIEA
-413 VYENLDLK
+413 VYENLELK
-421 HEIFKSLDEHVKEG
+421 HEIFKSLDEHVKDG

-449 IAAVTKRPDMVVGT
+449 IASVTKRPELVVGT

-472 RLLEVVRGAD
+472 RLLEVVRGEQ
-482 TSNETLAT
+482 TSDETLAT

-501 AVVALNAPG
+501 AVVSLNAPG

-535 QIDQAMESF
+535 QIDQALESF

-575 HAKIGDELCEQNR
+575 HAKIGDELCEQDR
-588 FGQKNGAGYYNYT
+588 YGQKSGAGYYNYS
-601 EGSRAPNAAPENEST
+601 EGSRAPNPAPENEAT
-616 YEKISSENGFIRR
+616 YEKISAENGFTRR

-669 GYGFPVWR
+669 GYGFPIWR
-677 GGPMHHANTMGL
+677 GGPMHHANAMGL
-689 DVVIEKLEK
+689 DTVIEKLEK

-710 SEMLVNLAKNGEK
+710 SEMLVKLAQEGGRLGE
-723 FGDAPQKEDRK
+723 APQKEDRK

>member
-1 MHFLQIFWRITLKG
+1 MKG
-15 TVLYDVRRK
+15 TVLYEVR
-24 LDGLYDATDGVAV
+24 DDVAV

-47 LSDGVRTGLYDA
+47 LSDGVRTGLYES
-59 LVKAEEDP
+59 LVKAEENSD
-67 TVIGVVLTGNGR
+67 VKGVVLTGNGR

-94 EGVSLNEVF
+94 EGISLNEVF
-103 HKLEYCSKP
+103 SKLENCQKP
-112 VVAALNGIALGGGLE
+112 VVAAINGIALGGGLE
-127 TALCCNYRLADK
+127 TALCCNYRIADNK
-139 NAFVGLPE
+139 AFVGLPE

-163 RLTGA
+163 RLAGPA
-168 SEALKMMLS
+168 EALKMMLT
-177 GSHVPAKKALD
+177 GAHVPAKKALD
-188 IGIID
+188 LGIVD
-193 KIVENVVEDSI
+193 KVSDDVVTESI
-204 RFIIHLVDMCERM
+204 AFIKEMASN
-217 DMKFSEMDHPKVRDK
+217 SEQHPKVRDK
-232 NEKMLE
+232 NEKMFE
-238 ARGDDKVLL
+238 ARGNDKVLI
-247 EAQAMAAK
+247 EANAMAAK

-265 IIKCVESAINLDDFD
+265 IIKCVEAAINLDDFD

-314 ISDVPKDT
+314 ISDVPKET
-322 KVKDIKKAGIIGS
+322 KIMDIKKAGIIGS

-359 QDNLTRGVSVIE
+359 EDNLKRGVSVIE
-371 KNYDFMVGRGKLTPE
+371 KNYEFMVNRGRLTAE
-386 QKDIVFGLVTSSLDY
+386 QKDSVFGLVSSSLDY
-401 KDVSDCDIVIEA
+401 KDVADCDIVIEA
-413 VYENLDLK
+413 VYENLELK
-421 HEIFKSLDEHVKEG
+421 HKIFKSLDEHVKPG
-435 AILASNTSGLDIDS
+435 AILASNTSGLDVDS
-449 IAAVTKRPDMVVGT
+449 IAAVTNRPDLVVGT

-472 RLLEVVRGAD
+472 RLLEVVRGAQ
-482 TSNETLAT
+482 TSDETLASV
-490 IMAVGKKLKKA
+490 MAIGKKLKKA
-501 AVVALNAPG
+501 AVVSLNAPG

-535 QIDQAMESF
+535 QIDQALESF

-588 FGQKNGAGYYNYT
+588 FGQKSNAGYYNYS
-601 EGSRAPNAAPENEST
+601 EGSRAPNPAPENEKT
-616 YEKISSENGFIRR
+616 YEKISSENGFTRR

-669 GYGFPVWR
+669 GYGFPIWR
-677 GGPMHHANTMGL
+677 GGPMHHANAMGI
-689 DVVIEKLEK
+689 DKVVEKLNK

-710 SEMLVNLAKNGEK
+710 SEMLVNLAESGAKLGE
-723 FGDAPQKEDRK
+723 APQKEDRK
-734 EKLGFEM
+734 NKLGFEM

>member
-1 MHFLQIFWRITLKG
+1 MKG
-15 TVLYDVRRK
+15 TVLYDIK
-24 LDGLYDATDGVAV
+24 DGIAI

-47 LSDGVRTGLYDA
+47 LSDGVRAGLYEC
-59 LVKAEEDP
+59 LVRAEEDSS
-67 TVIGVVLTGNGR
+67 VKGLVLTGKGR
-79 AFIAGADIS
+79 AFIGGADIS
-88 EFGGNV
+88 EFGGNG
-94 EGVSLNEVF
+94 EGISLNDVF
-103 HKLEYCSKP
+103 NKLESCSKP
-112 VVAALNGIALGGGLE
+112 VVAAINGFALGGGLE
-127 TALCCNYRLADK
+127 TALCCNYRIADK

-163 RLTGA
+163 RLAGP
-168 SEALKMMLS
+168 SEALKMMLT
-177 GSHVPAKKALD
+177 GSHIPAKKALN
-188 IGIID
+188 IGIVD
-193 KIVENVVEDSI
+193 KISENVVEDSI
-204 RFIIHLVDMCERM
+204 SFVTE
-217 DMKFSEMDHPKVRDK
+217 KAENSENHPKVRDM
-232 NEKMLE
+232 NEKVIE

-314 ISDVPKDT
+314 IADVPKDT
-322 KVKDIKKAGIIGS
+322 QIKDIKKAGIIGS

-359 QDNLTRGVSVIE
+359 EDNLKRGMSVIE
-371 KNYDFMVGRGKLTPE
+371 KNYDFMVGRGKLTSD
-386 QKDIVFGLVTSSLDY
+386 QKDVVFGLVTSSLEY
-401 KDVSDCDIVIEA
+401 KDLSDCDIVIEA
-413 VYENLDLK
+413 VYENLELK
-421 HEIFKSLDEHVKEG
+421 HEIFKSLDEHVKDD

-449 IAAVTKRPDMVVGT
+449 IASVTKRPELVVGT

-472 RLLEVVRGAD
+472 RLLEVVRGEQ

-490 IMAVGKKLKKA
+490 IMAIGKKLKKA
-501 AVVALNAPG
+501 AVVSLNAPG
-510 FIGNRMLFGY
+510 FIGNRMLFRY

-535 QIDQAMESF
+535 QVDQALESF

-588 FGQKNGAGYYNYT
+588 FGQKSAAGYYNYS
-601 EGSRAPNAAPENEST
+601 EGSRAPNPAPENEAT
-616 YEKISSENGFIRR
+616 YEKISSENGFTRR

-669 GYGFPVWR
+669 GYGFPIWR
-677 GGPMHHANTMGL
+677 GGPMHHANAMGL

-698 YREITGNDVYKP
+698 YKEITGNDAYQP
-710 SEMLVNLAKNGEK
+710 SEMLIDLAKNGEK
-723 FGDAPQKEDRK
+723 LAEAPQKDKRK
-734 EKLGFEM
+734 DKLGFEM

>member
-1 MHFLQIFWRITLKG
+1 MKG
-15 TVLYDVRRK
+15 TVLYDVK
-24 LDGLYDATDGVAV
+24 DGIAI

-47 LSDGVRTGLYDA
+47 LSDGVRTGLFES
-59 LVKAEEDP
+59 LVKAEEDSS
-67 TVIGVVLTGNGR
+67 VSGVVLTGNGR

-103 HKLEYCSKP
+103 NKLEYCTKP
-112 VVAALNGIALGGGLE
+112 VVAAINGIALGGGLE
-127 TALCCNYRLADK
+127 TALCCNYRIADK

-163 RLTGA
+163 RLVGPG
-168 SEALKMMLS
+168 EALKMMLS
-177 GSHVPAKKALD
+177 GGHVPATKALHM
-188 IGIID
+188 GIVD
-193 KIVENVVEDSI
+193 KISENVVEDAMA
-204 RFIIHLVDMCERM
+204 FIKEV
-217 DMKFSEMDHPKVRDK
+217 SESVENHPKVRDK
-232 NEKMLE
+232 NEKMIE
-238 ARGDDKVLL
+238 ARGDDKVML
-247 EAQAMAAK
+247 EAQALAAK
-255 GRKGQ
+255 TRKGQ

-299 EAMIHIFFGERAASK
+299 EAMIHMFFGERAASK

-322 KVKDIKKAGIIGS
+322 KVMDIKKAGIIGS

-359 QDNLTRGVSVIE
+359 QDNLTRGISVIE
-371 KNYDFMVGRGKLTPE
+371 KNYDFMVGRGKLTQD
-386 QKDIVFGLVTSSLDY
+386 QKDAVFGLVSSSLDY

-413 VYENLDLK
+413 VYENLELK
-421 HEIFKSLDEHVKEG
+421 HEIFKSLDEHVKG
-435 AILASNTSGLDIDS
+435 DAILASNTSGLDIDS
-449 IAAVTKRPDMVVGT
+449 IASVTKRPEKVVGT

-472 RLLEVVRGAD
+472 RLLEVVRGD
-482 TSNETLAT
+482 KTSNETLAT
-490 IMAVGKKLKKA
+490 IMSIGKKLKKA
-501 AVVALNAPG
+501 AVVSLNAPG

-535 QIDQAMESF
+535 QIDQALESF

-588 FGQKNGAGYYNYT
+588 YGQKNGAGYYNYS
-601 EGSRAPNAAPENEST
+601 EGSRAPNPAPENEAT
-616 YEKISSENGFIRR
+616 YEKISAENGFTRR
-629 DISDEEIVDR
+629 DISDEEIIDR

-669 GYGFPVWR
+669 GYGFPIWR
-677 GGPMHHANTMGL
+677 GGPMHHANAMGL
-689 DVVIEKLEK
+689 DVVIEKLNK

-710 SEMLVNLAKNGEK
+710 SEMLLKLAESGERL
-723 FGDAPQKEDRK
+723 GEAPAKEDRK
-734 EKLGFEM
+734 EKLDFEM

>member
-1 MHFLQIFWRITLKG
+1 MKG
-15 TVLYDVRRK
+15 TVLFEVKDS
-24 LDGLYDATDGVAV
+24 VAL

-47 LSDGVRTGLYDA
+47 LSDGVRTGLYES
-59 LVKAEEDP
+59 LTKAEEDDS
-67 TVIGVVLTGNGR
+67 VVGVVLTGNGR

-103 HKLEYCSKP
+103 QKLEHCSKP
-112 VVAALNGIALGGGLE
+112 VVAAINGIALGGGLE
-127 TALCCNYRLADK
+127 TALCCNYRIADK

-163 RLTGA
+163 RLAGP
-168 SEALKMMLS
+168 SEALKMMLT
-177 GSHVPAKKALD
+177 GAHVPAKKALD
-188 IGIID
+188 MGIVDGISED
-193 KIVENVVEDSI
+193 VVNESIEFIKNKADSN
-204 RFIIHLVDMCERM
+204 E
-217 DMKFSEMDHPKVRDK
+217 EYPKVRDL
-232 NEKMLE
+232 NSKMIE

-247 EAQAMAAK
+247 EAQAMASK

-265 IIKCVESAINLDDFD
+265 IIKCVEAAINIDDFD

-291 ECLLHPQR
+291 ECLMHPQR

-314 ISDVPKDT
+314 ISDVPKET
-322 KVKDIKKAGIIGS
+322 KVMDIKKAGIIGS

-359 QDNLTRGVSVIE
+359 EENLKRGVSVIE
-371 KNYDFMVGRGKLTPE
+371 KNYDFMVNKGRLSPE
-386 QKDIVFGLVTSSLDY
+386 QKDAVFGLVSSSLDY

-413 VYENLDLK
+413 VYENLELK
-421 HEIFKSLDEHVKEG
+421 HEIFKSLDAHVKEG

-449 IAAVTKRPDMVVGT
+449 IASVTNRPELVVGT

-472 RLLEVVRGAD
+472 RLLEVVRGEQ
-482 TSNETLAT
+482 TSDETLAT
-490 IMAVGKKLKKA
+490 IMAVGKRLKKA
-501 AVVALNAPG
+501 AVVSLNAPG

-535 QIDQAMESF
+535 QIDQALESF

-567 LGGKESPL
+567 LSGKESPL
-575 HAKIGDELCEQNR
+575 HAKIGDELCEQDR
-588 FGQKNGAGYYNYT
+588 YGQKSGAGYYNYS
-601 EGSRAPNAAPENEST
+601 EGSRAPNPAPENEAV
-616 YEKISSENGFIRR
+616 YEKISSENGFTRR
-629 DISDEEIVDR
+629 DISDEEIVER

-669 GYGFPVWR
+669 GYGFPIWR
-677 GGPMHHANTMGL
+677 GGPMHHANAMGL
-689 DVVIEKLEK
+689 DKVIEKLEK

-710 SEMLVNLAKNGEK
+710 SEMLVNLAKDGGKLGE
-723 FGDAPQKEDRK
+723 APQKGDRK

>member
-1 MHFLQIFWRITLKG
+1 LKG
-15 TVLYDVRRK
+15 TVLYDVK
-24 LDGLYDATDGVAV
+24 DGIAI

-47 LSDGVRTGLYDA
+47 LSDGVRTGLFES
-59 LVKAEEDP
+59 LVKAEEDSS
-67 TVIGVVLTGNGR
+67 VSGVVLTGNGR

-103 HKLEYCSKP
+103 NKLEYCSKP
-112 VVAALNGIALGGGLE
+112 VVAAINGIALGGGLE
-127 TALCCNYRLADK
+127 TALCCNYRIADK

-163 RLTGA
+163 RLVGPG
-168 SEALKMMLS
+168 EALKMMLS
-177 GSHVPAKKALD
+177 GGHVPATKALHM
-188 IGIID
+188 GIVD
-193 KIVENVVEDSI
+193 KISENVVEDAMA
-204 RFIIHLVDMCERM
+204 FVKEV
-217 DMKFSEMDHPKVRDK
+217 SESVENHPKVRDK
-232 NEKMLE
+232 NEKMIE
-238 ARGDDKVLL
+238 ARGDDKVML
-247 EAQAMAAK
+247 EAQALAAK
-255 GRKGQ
+255 TRKGQ

-299 EAMIHIFFGERAASK
+299 EAMIHMFFGERAASK

-322 KVKDIKKAGIIGS
+322 KVMDIKKAGIIGS

-359 QDNLTRGVSVIE
+359 QDNLARGISVIE
-371 KNYDFMVGRGKLTPE
+371 KNYDFMVGRGKLTQD
-386 QKDIVFGLVTSSLDY
+386 QKDAVFGLVSSSLDY

-413 VYENLDLK
+413 VYENLELK
-421 HEIFKSLDEHVKEG
+421 HEIFKSLDEHVKSD

-449 IAAVTKRPDMVVGT
+449 IASVTKRPEKVVGT

-472 RLLEVVRGAD
+472 RLLEVVRGD
-482 TSNETLAT
+482 QTSNETLAT
-490 IMAVGKKLKKA
+490 IMAIGKKLKKA
-501 AVVALNAPG
+501 AVVSLNAPG

-535 QIDQAMESF
+535 QIDQALESF

-567 LGGKESPL
+567 LGGKDSPL

-588 FGQKNGAGYYNYT
+588 YGQKNGAGYYNYS
-601 EGSRAPNAAPENEST
+601 EGSRAPNPAPENEAT
-616 YEKISSENGFIRR
+616 YEKISAENGFTRR

-669 GYGFPVWR
+669 GYGFPIWR
-677 GGPMHHANTMGL
+677 GGPMHHANAMGL
-689 DVVIEKLEK
+689 DVVIEKLNK

-710 SEMLVNLAKNGEK
+710 SEMLLKLAESGERL
-723 FGDAPQKEDRK
+723 GEAPAKEDRK
-734 EKLGFEM
+734 EKLDFEM

>member
-1 MHFLQIFWRITLKG
+1 MKG
-15 TVLYDVRRK
+15 TVLYDVK
-24 LDGLYDATDGVAV
+24 DGIAI

-47 LSDGVRTGLYDA
+47 LSDGVRTGLFES
-59 LVKAEEDP
+59 LVKAEEDSS
-67 TVIGVVLTGNGR
+67 VSGVVLTGNGR

-103 HKLEYCSKP
+103 NKLEYCTKP
-112 VVAALNGIALGGGLE
+112 VVAAINGIALGGGLE
-127 TALCCNYRLADK
+127 TALCCNYRIADK

-163 RLTGA
+163 RLVGPG
-168 SEALKMMLS
+168 EALKMMLS
-177 GSHVPAKKALD
+177 GGHVPATKALHM
-188 IGIID
+188 GIVD
-193 KIVENVVEDSI
+193 KISENVVEDAMA
-204 RFIIHLVDMCERM
+204 FIKEV
-217 DMKFSEMDHPKVRDK
+217 SESVENHPKVRDK
-232 NEKMLE
+232 NEKMIE
-238 ARGDDKVLL
+238 ARGDDKVML
-247 EAQAMAAK
+247 EAQALAAK
-255 GRKGQ
+255 TRKGQ

-322 KVKDIKKAGIIGS
+322 KVMDIKKAGIIGS

-359 QDNLTRGVSVIE
+359 QDNLARGISVIE
-371 KNYDFMVGRGKLTPE
+371 KNYDFMVSRGKLTQD
-386 QKDIVFGLVTSSLDY
+386 QKDAVFGLVSSSLDY

-413 VYENLDLK
+413 VYENLELK
-421 HEIFKSLDEHVKEG
+421 HEIFKSLDEHVKG
-435 AILASNTSGLDIDS
+435 DAILASNTSGLDIDS
-449 IAAVTKRPDMVVGT
+449 IASVTKRPEKVVGT

-472 RLLEVVRGAD
+472 RLLEVVRGD
-482 TSNETLAT
+482 KTSNETLAT
-490 IMAVGKKLKKA
+490 IMAIGKKLKKA
-501 AVVALNAPG
+501 AVVSLNAPG

-535 QIDQAMESF
+535 QIDQALESF

-588 FGQKNGAGYYNYT
+588 YGQKNGAGYYNYS
-601 EGSRAPNAAPENEST
+601 EGSRAPNPAPENEAT
-616 YEKISSENGFIRR
+616 YEKISAENGFTRR

-669 GYGFPVWR
+669 GYGFPIWR
-677 GGPMHHANTMGL
+677 GGPMHHANAMGL
-689 DVVIEKLEK
+689 DVVIEKLNK

-710 SEMLVNLAKNGEK
+710 SEMLLKLAESGERL
-723 FGDAPQKEDRK
+723 GEAPAKEDRK
-734 EKLGFEM
+734 EKLDFEM

>member
-1 MHFLQIFWRITLKG
+1 MKG
-15 TVLYDVRRK
+15 TVLYEVQEN
-24 LDGLYDATDGVAV
+24 VAI

-47 LSDGVRTGLYDA
+47 LSDGVRAGLYECIT
-59 LVKAEEDP
+59 KAEDDDSIEA
-67 TVIGVVLTGNGR
+67 IVLTGNGR

-94 EGVSLNEVF
+94 DGISLNDVF
-103 HKLEYCSKP
+103 KKLEFCKKP
-112 VVAALNGIALGGGLE
+112 IVAAINGIALGGGLE
-127 TALCCNYRLADK
+127 TALCCNYRIASK
-139 NAFVGLPE
+139 TAFVGLPE

-163 RLTGA
+163 RLAGPA
-168 SEALKMMLS
+168 EALKIMLT
-177 GSHVPAKKALD
+177 GSHVSAKKALD
-188 IGIID
+188 LGIID
-193 KIVENVVEDSI
+193 NIADDIVSESI
-204 RFIIHLVDMCERM
+204 EFIKE
-217 DMKFSEMDHPKVRDK
+217 KAKSTESHPKVRDF
-232 NEKMLE
+232 NEKMIE
-238 ARGDDKVLL
+238 ARGNDKVLL

-265 IIKCVESAINLDDFD
+265 IIRCVEAAINIDDFD
-280 EGLKKEGEYFL
+280 EGLKKEGDYFL
-291 ECLLHPQR
+291 ECLVHPQR

-322 KVKDIKKAGIIGS
+322 KIMDIKKAGIIGS

-359 QDNLTRGVSVIE
+359 KENLDKGISVIE
-371 KNYDFMVGRGKLTPE
+371 KNYDFMVNRGRLSSE
-386 QKDIVFGLVTSSLDY
+386 QKDSIFGSISSGLDY
-401 KDVSDCDIVIEA
+401 KDLSDCDIVIEA
-413 VYENLDLK
+413 VYENLELK
-421 HEIFKSLDEHVKEG
+421 HEIFKSLDEIVKEG

-449 IAAVTKRPDMVVGT
+449 IASVTNRPELVVGT

-472 RLLEVVRGAD
+472 RLLEVVRGKQ
-482 TSNETLAT
+482 TSDETLAT
-490 IMAVGKKLKKA
+490 VMAIGKKLRKA
-501 AVVALNAPG
+501 AVVSLNAPG
-510 FIGNRMLFGY
+510 FIGNRMLFRY

-535 QIDQAMESF
+535 QVDQALESF

-567 LGGKESPL
+567 LSGKVSPL
-575 HAKIGDELCEQNR
+575 HAKIGDELCEQDR
-588 FGQKNGAGYYNYT
+588 YGQKSKAGYYNYS
-601 EGSRAPNAAPENEST
+601 EGSRAPNPAPENEET
-616 YEKISSENGFIRR
+616 YEKISSENGFTRR
-629 DISDEEIVDR
+629 EISDEEIVDR

-669 GYGFPVWR
+669 GYGFPIWR
-677 GGPMHHANTMGL
+677 GGPMHHANAMGL
-689 DVVIEKLEK
+689 DKVIEKLEK

-710 SEMLVNLAKNGEK
+710 SDMLLKLAKEGGKLGE
-723 FGDAPQKEDRK
+723 APNKADRR
-734 EKLGFEM
+734 EKLDFSM

>member
-1 MHFLQIFWRITLKG
+1 MKG
-15 TVLYDVRRK
+15 TVLYEVR
-24 LDGLYDATDGVAV
+24 DDVAV

-47 LSDGVRTGLYDA
+47 LSDGVRTGLYES
-59 LVKAEEDP
+59 LVKAEENSD
-67 TVIGVVLTGNGR
+67 VKGVVLTGNGR

-94 EGVSLNEVF
+94 EGISLNEVF
-103 HKLEYCSKP
+103 SKLENCQKP
-112 VVAALNGIALGGGLE
+112 VVAAINGIALGGGLE
-127 TALCCNYRLADK
+127 TALCCNYRIADNK
-139 NAFVGLPE
+139 AFVGLPE

-163 RLTGA
+163 RLAGPA
-168 SEALKMMLS
+168 EALKMMLT
-177 GSHVPAKKALD
+177 GAHVPAKKALD
-188 IGIID
+188 LGIVD
-193 KIVENVVEDSI
+193 KVSDDVVTESI
-204 RFIIHLVDMCERM
+204 AFIREMASN
-217 DMKFSEMDHPKVRDK
+217 SEQHPKVRDK
-232 NEKMLE
+232 NEKMFE
-238 ARGDDKVLL
+238 ARGNDKVLI
-247 EAQAMAAK
+247 EANAMAAK

-265 IIKCVESAINLDDFD
+265 IIKCVEAAINLDDFD

-314 ISDVPKDT
+314 ISDVPKET
-322 KVKDIKKAGIIGS
+322 KIMDIKKAGIIGS

-359 QDNLTRGVSVIE
+359 EDNLKRGVSVIE
-371 KNYDFMVGRGKLTPE
+371 KNYEFMVNRGRLTAE
-386 QKDIVFGLVTSSLDY
+386 QKDSVFGLVSSSLDY
-401 KDVSDCDIVIEA
+401 KDVADCDIVIEA
-413 VYENLDLK
+413 VYENLELK
-421 HEIFKSLDEHVKEG
+421 HKIFKSLDEHVKPG
-435 AILASNTSGLDIDS
+435 AILASNTSGLDVDS
-449 IAAVTKRPDMVVGT
+449 IAAVTNRPELVVGT

-472 RLLEVVRGAD
+472 RLLEVVRGVQ
-482 TSNETLAT
+482 TSDETLASV
-490 IMAVGKKLKKA
+490 MAIGKKLKKA
-501 AVVALNAPG
+501 AVVSLNAPG

-535 QIDQAMESF
+535 QIDQALESF

-588 FGQKNGAGYYNYT
+588 FGQKSNAGYYNYS
-601 EGSRAPNAAPENEST
+601 EGSRAPNPAPENEKT
-616 YEKISSENGFIRR
+616 YEKISSENGFTRR

-669 GYGFPVWR
+669 GYGFPIWR
-677 GGPMHHANTMGL
+677 GGPMHHANAMGI
-689 DVVIEKLEK
+689 DKVVEKLNK

-710 SEMLVNLAKNGEK
+710 SEMLVKLAESGAKLGE
-723 FGDAPQKEDRK
+723 APQKEDRK
-734 EKLGFEM
+734 DKLGFEM